1 MKNDP
6 FEIHEIDH
14 LSPSSVNTFI
24 DDTCLWIMR
33 YLFGYRHGGSPAMW
47 RGTVSDHGVGNL
59 FGLND
64 ADKIYTKAEAIKE
77 AEAEYI
83 RLHNYCM
90 REYPDQ
96 IINKDKY
103 TKEKRDLPKY
113 LNAAFDFY
121 LKLGKPSDYQ
131 KEVNLY
137 VDDIPVPIQG
147 YIDLQYEDIIR
158 DIKTAGRMPNKV
170 SDAHAR
176 QVSVYAKAE
185 DCMPMLDYI
194 SPTGEVKTLPVMD
207 VDGRIEEVRKIALAI
222 MNLLSI
228 SNDKNEIA
236 NMFYPNFDDWKWG
249 EDEIKFA
256 KTIWSIK

>member
-1 MKNDP
+1 
-6 FEIHEIDH
+6 
-14 LSPSSVNTFI
+14 
-24 DDTCLWIMR
+24 
-33 YLFGYRHGGSPAMW
+33 
-47 RGTVSDHGVGNL
+47 
-59 FGLND
+59 
-64 ADKIYTKAEAIKE
+64 
-77 AEAEYI
+77 
-83 RLHNYCM
+83 
-90 REYPDQ
+90 
-96 IINKDKY
+96 
-103 TKEKRDLPKY
+103 
-113 LNAAFDFY
+113 
-121 LKLGKPSDYQ
+121 
-131 KEVNLY
+131 
-137 VDDIPVPIQG
+137 
-147 YIDLQYEDIIR
+147 
-158 DIKTAGRMPNKV
+158 MPNKV

>member
-1 MKNDP
+1 M
-6 FEIHEIDH
+6 I
-14 LSPSSVNTFI
+14 LL
-24 DDTCLWIMR
+24 CLTM
-33 YLFGYRHGGSPAMW
+33 YR
-47 RGTVSDHGVGNL
+47 V
-59 FGLND
+59 
-64 ADKIYTKAEAIKE
+64 K
-77 AEAEYI
+77 
-83 RLHNYCM
+83 
-90 REYPDQ
+90 
-96 IINKDKY
+96 
-103 TKEKRDLPKY
+103 
-113 LNAAFDFY
+113 
-121 LKLGKPSDYQ
+121 
-131 KEVNLY
+131 
-137 VDDIPVPIQG
+137 IQG
-147 YIDLQYEDIIR
+147 LIDLQYEDIIR

-185 DCMPMLDYI
+185 ECMPMLDYI

>member
-1 MKNDP
+1 
-6 FEIHEIDH
+6 
-14 LSPSSVNTFI
+14 
-24 DDTCLWIMR
+24 
-33 YLFGYRHGGSPAMW
+33 
-47 RGTVSDHGVGNL
+47 
-59 FGLND
+59 
-64 ADKIYTKAEAIKE
+64 
-77 AEAEYI
+77 
-83 RLHNYCM
+83 
-90 REYPDQ
+90 
-96 IINKDKY
+96 
-103 TKEKRDLPKY
+103 

-137 VDDIPVPIQG
+137 VDDIPVPIKG

-185 DCMPMLDYI
+185 ECMPMLDYI

-228 SNDKNEIA
+228 SNDKHEIA